1 MQLYIVA
8 QTLDQMRNVTP
19 LTLDAPPARANIFI
33 PGCSTSAE
41 GWPCDW
47 NTFERAMSA
56 AIDPHFVSPTLPAAR
71 P

>member
-1 MQLYIVA
+1 
-8 QTLDQMRNVTP
+8 

-33 PGCSTSAE
+33 PGCSTAE
-41 GWPCDW
+41 GGWPCDW
-47 NTFERAMSA
+47 SSFERAMNA